1 MNAPMLVHQPTQSL
15 LLKVADPFAIR
26 EVLPNSR
33 VLHHPD
39 YNLAVQH
46 TLEAAKVL
54 RNMGC
59 EAPAPIRFQYRW
71 PGKFKPFAHQ
81 VVMSEFL
88 TLHRRAFNLSEMGTM
103 KTNAA
108 LWASDWLMETHRV
121 DKALILSPL
130 STLERVW
137 ATDIFDT
144 LMHRS
149 CAVVHGTRAVRE
161 ARLAA
166 DVDFYIMNHDGLGI
180 KEIVD
185 VIFTRPDINLI
196 IVDEASMFRNP
207 NTRKYKAL
215 ARLCKR
221 HDIRLWLLTGTPC
234 PNDPTDAWALA
245 KLVSPDRVPQYA
257 GHFKRQTMMQVS
269 QFKWVPRSDAYS
281 TAFNAMQPA
290 VRFKKID
297 CIDLPPVTVQDRQ
310 CDLSAEQ
317 RKAFN
322 DLKATM
328 VADAKAGKVIK
339 AVNAADQ
346 IGKLRQIL
354 CGSIKLGD
362 DDYQSLDHKPR
373 LDVLL
378 ETISEASAK
387 VLVVAPFKGI
397 VRALEKEIE
406 KDYSVGV
413 LNGDVSPSVRNKII
427 NDFKS
432 GPNPHVLLCHP
443 KVMSH
448 GLNLTEADTLI
459 FYAPIYSNDE
469 FQQVTERFNRA
480 GQKNKMTIVRMAA
493 HPLEWEI
500 YRLLANR
507 QSTQNSIL
515 DLYKVVTE

>member
-1 MNAPMLVHQPTQSL
+1 MLVHTPTNSL
-15 LLKVADPFAIR
+15 LLKHPDPLSIR
-26 EVLPNSR
+26 DLLPNSK
-33 VLHHPD
+33 VLDHPD
-39 YNLAVQH
+39 YNLAVHH

-54 RNMGC
+54 RNIGID
-59 EAPAPIRFQYRW
+59 APAPIRFQYRW
-71 PGKFKPFAHQ
+71 PGKFKPFQHQ
-81 VVMSEFL
+81 IVMSEFL

-108 LWASDWLMETHRV
+108 LWAADWLMDTGRV
-121 DKALILSPL
+121 EKALVLSPL

-137 ATDIFDT
+137 QTDIFDT

-149 CAVVHGTRAVRE
+149 CAIVHGTRAVRE
-161 ARLAA
+161 ARLKA
-166 DVDFYIMNHDGLGI
+166 DVDFYVMNHDGLGI
-180 KEIVD
+180 ADIVD
-185 VIFTRPDINLI
+185 MIFKRPDINLI

-207 NTRKYKAL
+207 GTRKYKAL
-215 ARLCKR
+215 ARLCSR
-221 HDIRLWLLTGTPC
+221 HDVRLWLLTGTPC

-245 KLVSPDRVPQYA
+245 KLVSPDRVPKYA
-257 GHFKRQTMMQVS
+257 GAFKRETMMQIT
-269 QFKWVPRSDAYS
+269 QFKWVPRADAY
-281 TAFNAMQPA
+281 TKAFSAMQPA
-290 VRFKKID
+290 VRFKKSD
-297 CIDLPPVTVQDRQ
+297 CIDLPPVTMQDRQ
-310 CDLSAEQ
+310 CELSPEQ

-322 DLKATM
+322 ELKSTM
-328 VADAKAGKVIK
+328 VADAKAGKQVK

-354 CGSIKLGD
+354 CGAIKVD
-362 DDYQSLDHKPR
+362 DDYQALDHKPR

-378 ETISEASAK
+378 ETIQGAAAK
-387 VLVVAPFKGI
+387 VLIVAPFKGI
-397 VRALEKEIE
+397 VRALEPELAAAN
-406 KDYSVGV
+406 YTVGV
-413 LNGDVSPSVRNKII
+413 LNGDVSPSMRSKII
-427 NDFKS
+427 NEFKS
-432 GPNPHVLLCHP
+432 GPDPHILLCHP

-469 FQQVTERFNRA
+469 YQQVLERFNRA
-480 GQKNKMTIVRMAA
+480 GQKNKMTVVRMAA